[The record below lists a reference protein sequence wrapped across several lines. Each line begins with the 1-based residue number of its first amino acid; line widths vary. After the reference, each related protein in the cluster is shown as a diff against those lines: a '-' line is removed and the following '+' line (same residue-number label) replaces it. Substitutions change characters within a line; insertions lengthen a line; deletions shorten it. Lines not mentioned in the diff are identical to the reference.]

1 MEMVDAPGARGAGD
15 AGAGAA
21 VQCSAVWCGVA
32 FQRLMRENYV
42 RQVLAL
48 IAALIITR
56 LTPDCARLR
65 DRSHSTAVRRGHGHA
80 IR

>member
-1 MEMVDAPGARGAGD
+1 MEMVDTPGARD
-15 AGAGAA
+15 AGEAGEG